1 MKTLFSVFLLSVFL
15 IFSYNIS
22 AQEDV
27 IYQVIPSDYE
37 NTPGNGTFMSQF
49 YTGPRTLQLLI
60 NESELT
66 GILNKQIFGVSW
78 RLPTSATEN
87 WPASDVTISNYDF
100 YLGESVDPANM
111 SLTDFSSNFAGP
123 KKQVRS
129 GSMLIPANSYTFG
142 NTPNDWGLEM
152 SFEVDSVY
160 IYTGGHLIIEL
171 RQTGFT
177 GTSRSVDAVIIAT
190 PGYGTLYRSCWG
202 NSYTANSGSQ
212 ANFSIV
218 RITADDPVP
227 VELTS
232 FTASV
237 TGDNVLLE
245 WTTATEL
252 NNYGFEVE
260 RKDVNSGYETIGFVA
275 GSGSTT
281 EPRNYVYTDVKVP
294 DGKYFYRLKQI
305 DFNGTF
311 SFSQE
316 VEAEVVS
323 PAVYALEQNYPN
335 PFNPTTNINFSIAE
349 AGFVKLAVYNLLG
362 QQVKVLLN
370 EFEEA
375 GRHEVTFDASSLTSG
390 AYFYTIETPQFRQT
404 RKMLLAK

>member
-1 MKTLFSVFLLSVFL
+1 
-15 IFSYNIS
+15 
-22 AQEDV
+22 
-27 IYQVIPSDYE
+27 
-37 NTPGNGTFMSQF
+37 
-49 YTGPRTLQLLI
+49 
-60 NESELT
+60 
-66 GILNKQIFGVSW
+66 
-78 RLPTSATEN
+78 
-87 WPASDVTISNYDF
+87 VTISNYDF

-245 WTTATEL
+245 WTTATEI
-252 NNYGFEVE
+252 NNFGFEVE

-281 EPRNYVYTDVKVP
+281 EPRNYVYTDAKVP

-335 PFNPTTNINFSIAE
+335 PFNPTTTINFSIAE